1 MLNILLGIGLGGAF
15 QIVRSANHKHAKHP
29 DRPYEYKTYHI
40 QVGDTLLVS
49 AIVLLITLVVLLIVV
64 PMNKWM
70 MTRKIGWGLI
80 VLWALGTVVNL
91 VVELVGPGR
100 TIVF

>member
-15 QIVRSANHKHAKHP
+15 QIVRAANKKHSKHP
-29 DRPYEYKTYHI
+29 DRPFEYKTYHI

-49 AIVLLITLVVLLIVV
+49 AIVLLITLFVLLIVV

-70 MTRKIGWGLI
+70 MTRRIGWGLI
-80 VLWALGTVVNL
+80 ALWAVGTIANL
-91 VVELVGPGR
+91 VIELTGGWKAVS
-100 TIVF
+100 